1 MKYEMINGG
10 PNKGSHVDHMGES
23 LVWKTKINI

>member
-10 PNKGSHVDHMGES
+10 PNKGSHVDHIDRS
-23 LVWKTKINI
+23 LIWKIKINI

>member
-10 PNKGSHVDHMGES
+10 PNKGSHVDHMGGS